1 MLCDALV
8 DEKIVS
14 TLIEGKG
21 RWENRNKKE
30 KKSTLQLRE
39 FRTIKIFLSS
49 INIFTEFAE
58 SARAQVV
65 AESA

>member
-1 MLCDALV
+1 MLYAALV

-21 RWENRNKKE
+21 RKENKNKKE

-49 INIFTEFAE
+49 INIFTDFSGAPVVSE
-58 SARAQVV
+58 SA
-65 AESA
+65 